1 MGRGKTEKAVGYAL
15 ASLGGTLGRL
25 AMDICLYMGQD
36 FGFISFPDQL
46 TTGSSIMPHKK
57 NPDVFEL
64 IRGKSAL
71 LQALPNT
78 ITLLTNNL
86 PSGYHREYQLLKE
99 VLFPAIANLKSC
111 LDMMRFGLK
120 DIQISAQITDQP
132 KYDYLF
138 SVDTLN
144 ELVLQGMPFRD
155 AYKSLGADIAQGTYA
170 PKRDINHTHIGSI
183 GAPGF
188 EQIKAKMQRAS
199 DWSNN

>member
-1 MGRGKTEKAVGYAL
+1 
-15 ASLGGTLGRL
+15 
-25 AMDICLYMGQD
+25 MDICLYMGQD

-78 ITLLTNNL
+78 LTLLTNNL

-120 DIQISAQITDQP
+120 DIIVNPGITDQS

-138 SVDTLN
+138 SVDALN
-144 ELVLQGMPFRD
+144 EKVLQGMPFRD
-155 AYKSLGADIAQGTYA
+155 AYKSLGAEIAQGTYV

-188 EQIKAKMQRAS
+188 EQIKTKMQQAS